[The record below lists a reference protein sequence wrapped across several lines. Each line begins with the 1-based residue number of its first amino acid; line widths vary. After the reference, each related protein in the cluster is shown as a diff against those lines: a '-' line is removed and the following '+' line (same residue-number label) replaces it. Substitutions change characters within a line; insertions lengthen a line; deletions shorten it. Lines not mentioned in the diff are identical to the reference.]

1 MFKSMNVKEKAYQ
14 AVITAIILL
23 VSVSSLLPLLYVL
36 STSLVGE
43 SEYIRKN
50 GFVFFP
56 DHPTI
61 EPYLQLF
68 EKMNFVNALGV
79 SVAKTAAGTA
89 ILLIL
94 TTIAAYALSRKDIP
108 GRKFMVIAVLVT
120 ILFNAGLIPNFLV
133 VNGLNLKN
141 TLWALILPVAIDSWN
156 VLVMKQFFENIPREM
171 EESALIDGAGEIQ
184 MMVYIMI
191 PMCVPVLAAIGLFA
205 AVAHWNAWFDAMIYI
220 SDFRL
225 QPLQLFIRNM
235 FVSGNIA
242 AQMGVTV
249 INPAQKVSNETMK
262 MALVVAGTLPI
273 LCIYPFLQKYFVK
286 GMFLGAVK
294 G

>member
-1 MFKSMNVKEKAYQ
+1 MNVKEKAYQ

-133 VNGLNLKN
+133 VNVLNLKN

>member
-133 VNGLNLKN
+133 VNVLNLKN

>member
-1 MFKSMNVKEKAYQ
+1 LFKSMNVKEKAYQ

-133 VNGLNLKN
+133 VNVLNLKN

-262 MALVVAGTLPI
+262 MAIVVAGTLPI